1 MVTNYYLPT
10 SSDIMKLIK
19 IPEKAKGRTKV
30 FGVTE
35 DSIFWTLIPPGYWDA
50 CVQNQNYRD
59 LVSNLQID
67 DKDNNEL
74 IDILLKSD
82 KSHDDASME
91 HGLNANNL
99 IKYPDY
105 SDKIVKE
112 FLKLRLL
119 QKWSIKSIEATLQ
132 ISDDDIKTIV

>member
-1 MVTNYYLPT
+1 MITNYYLPT

-35 DSIFWTLIPPGYWDA
+35 DSIFWTLIPPRYWDA
-50 CVQNQNYRD
+50 CVQNQHYRD

-67 DKDNNEL
+67 VKDNNEL
-74 IDILLKSD
+74 IDIILKSD

-91 HGLNANNL
+91 HGLNTNDL

-105 SDKIVKE
+105 SDKIVTE

-119 QKWSIKSIEATLQ
+119 QK
-132 ISDDDIKTIV
+132 